1 MKKILLLI
9 ICVLLRLQISAQ
21 VAVTGHVV
29 DDENKPLASVII
41 KRFSAQHKMRGYATS
56 NHDGEFLIN
65 AEVGDSLT
73 FSMLGFQEAHIAVK
87 SKMQP
92 LTVKMSSGAIELKEV
107 SVKSDKVHERGDT
120 VSYLVGAF
128 ANSNDRSIGDVIA
141 KMPGFDVDKS
151 SGKISYE
158 GKPISKFYIEGLDML
173 GGKYGVATNTL
184 PQGEV
189 GVVEVMRKHQPIRV
203 LDDFTYT
210 DDAAVN
216 IKMKNSAK
224 SHWVTSRKFAGGYG
238 NNHSYNAKGDQGLW
252 AVEGFGLR
260 LKSQFQTM
268 LTYKTNNVGLD
279 ISRESTNLFDTE
291 VGNQTLPQDFILL
304 SSPMASNLNQERS
317 LFNRSHAVTM
327 NMLKKLNE
335 DSQLNFQ
342 LIYNNERDNAWG
354 QRNTVY
360 TRNNGN
366 RVIDNS
372 KTWRSNNNDLYALL
386 KYELNSEK
394 SYLRNSLSSNIT
406 WLSQRLEE
414 VGTHSHLQHAYLPVY
429 DIRDNLYVVRR
440 FGKSLISFYSYNTFQ
455 NRPQYLDVDS
465 LIRQDVTQKY
475 YATETYGMG
484 GWKLGS
490 FSLSM
495 KMGIKGV
502 LRYLEATASGL
513 PDSLGVLTDKS
524 HFSYAQL
531 YASPQAEFARNG
543 FVFTFFVP
551 FENTYYKYSLSDG
564 KNCFSVSPL
573 INVRWDV
580 TSRITMSLNGSYNVE
595 PLDYNR
601 FYGSLIM
608 QDYLT
613 LNQGCSGFET
623 MKNKTLRYSI
633 FYRNALNG
641 THLMASVTRRF
652 TETPC
657 TMTQK
662 FIGDYI
668 LWGTMTQVTKSSSW
682 LCNFQLQKGLS
693 WLGGKIVLGSLFAHN
708 DSKMLQ
714 DGDLVNSKYNML
726 NASGSLLLSPYK
738 DMTISYSLKYAYSD
752 MKADYS
758 ERTSFDRWQ
767 HEMSVVVPLSAFRIR
782 LDGDYYHNQ
791 IADSKYKDMFL
802 ANCTLGYKTKHID
815 WELKASN
822 IFNKKVYAYTTAS
835 NLVTMQS
842 VTAIRGREIMLSIN
856 YKP

>member
-1 MKKILLLI
+1 MKKVLFLI
-9 ICVLLRLQISAQ
+9 IDVLLCLQISAQ
-21 VAVTGHVV
+21 VAVKGYVV
-29 DDENKPLASVII
+29 DDQKKPLASVVI
-41 KRFSAQHKMRGYATS
+41 KCLNFQHKMRGYATS
-56 NHDGEFLIN
+56 TNDGVFSIN
-65 AEVGDSLT
+65 AEVGDSLV
-73 FSMLGFQEAHIAVK
+73 FSMLGFQEVHIAVK
-87 SKMQP
+87 GNMNP
-92 LTVKMSSGAIELKEV
+92 VTVKMRSGAIELKEV

-120 VSYLVGAF
+120 VSYVVGAF

-189 GVVEVMRKHQPIRV
+189 GAVEVMRKHQPIRV
-203 LDDFTYT
+203 LDDFAYT

-224 SHWVTSRKFAGGYG
+224 SHWVTSWKLAGGYG
-238 NNHSYNAKGDQGLW
+238 DNHSDNARGDQGLW
-252 AVEGFGLR
+252 TIEGFGLR
-260 LKSQFQTM
+260 LKLQFQTM

-279 ISRESTNLFDTE
+279 ISRESTNLFE
-291 VGNQTLPQDFILL
+291 AEFGNQTLPQNFILL
-304 SSPMASNLNQERS
+304 SSPKASNLNQERS

-342 LIYNNERDNAWG
+342 LIYNNERDKAWER
-354 QRNTVY
+354 RNTVY

-372 KTWRSNNNDLYALL
+372 KTWRSNDNDLYALL

-394 SYLRNSLSSNIT
+394 SYLRNSLSGNIT

-414 VGTHSHLQHAYLPVY
+414 VGTLSHLQHAYLPVY
-429 DIRDNLYVVRR
+429 DFRDNLYVIRR
-440 FGKSLISFYSYNTFQ
+440 FGKSLISFYSYNTFL

-465 LIRQDVTQKY
+465 LIRQDVSQRCF
-475 YATETYGMG
+475 ATDTYGMG

-490 FSLSM
+490 FSLSA
-495 KMGIKGV
+495 KMGVKGV
-502 LRYLEATASGL
+502 LRYLDATVSGL
-513 PDSLGVLTDKS
+513 PDSLGVLADNS
-524 HFSYAQL
+524 HFGYAQL
-531 YASPQAEFARNG
+531 YVSPQAEFSRFG
-543 FVFTFFVP
+543 FVFTFSVP
-551 FENTYYKYSLSDG
+551 FENTYYKYSESDS
-564 KNCFSVSPL
+564 KNYFSVSPL

-580 TSRITMSLNGSYNVE
+580 TSRFTMGLNGSYNVE

-601 FYGSLIM
+601 FYASLIM

-613 LNQGCSGFET
+613 LNQGYLGYET
-623 MKNKTLRYSI
+623 IKNKSLRYTI
-633 FYRNALNG
+633 LYRNALKG
-641 THLMASVTRRF
+641 THLVTSVTRRF
-652 TETPC
+652 TENPYT
-657 TMTQK
+657 TTQK

-668 LWGTMTQVTKSSSW
+668 AWGTMEQATKSNSW
-682 LCNFQLQKGLS
+682 LYDFNLQQGLP
-693 WLGGKIVLGSLFAHN
+693 WFGGKIVLRSLFTHD
-708 DSKMLQ
+708 DSKMVQ

-726 NASGSLLLSPYK
+726 NASGSLSLSPYK
-738 DMTISYSLKYAYSD
+738 DMTMTYSLKYAYSD

-758 ERTSFDRWQ
+758 EKMSFDSWQ
-767 HEMSVVVPLSAFRIR
+767 HEISVIVPLSAFRIH

-791 IADSKYKDMFL
+791 ITDSKYKDMFL
-802 ANCTLGYKTKHID
+802 ASCTLGYKTKHID

-822 IFNKKVYAYTTAS
+822 IFNKKDYSYTTVS

-842 VTAIRGREIMLSIN
+842 VTAIRGREIILSIN